1 METKMIIVSD
11 KVMELLI
18 SFAPNLVSASL
29 ILFFGYIL
37 AKLLSKYI
45 AKLLKKVT
53 RDETL
58 GIFFK
63 NVIFVGVL
71 LLTIITALTN
81 LGVKT
86 TSIIAVLG
94 TAGLAIALSLKDSLT
109 NLAAGILLVVLRFFN
124 RGDTISVGSITGKV
138 DSINL
143 FETRLTTLD
152 NQMVILPNSSIISS
166 PVVNINANQ
175 TRRMDLIFGID
186 YKSDILQAK
195 QVLESIFK
203 EDEIVLSEPEPV
215 VGVNALNAS
224 SIDLVVRFWVKS
236 EHYFRAK
243 IILTQ
248 KVKMAFDEKGIEIP
262 YNKLDININP
272 TQFPII
278 KDRQ

>member
-1 METKMIIVSD
+1 METKMLVVSD
-11 KVMELLI
+11 KIIEWFI
-18 SFAPNLVSASL
+18 GFAPNLVSASL

-37 AKLLSKYI
+37 AKILSKYI
-45 AKLLKKVT
+45 AKVLKRITK
-53 RDETL
+53 DETL

-71 LLTIITALTN
+71 LLTIVTALTN

-109 NLAAGILLVVLRFFN
+109 NLAAGILLVVLRFFS
-124 RGDTISVGSITGKV
+124 RGDTINVGSITGKV

-152 NQMVILPNSSIISS
+152 NQVVILPNSSIISS
-166 PVVNINANQ
+166 PVININANQ

-203 EDEIVLSEPEPV
+203 EDDIILDNPEPV
-215 VGVNALNAS
+215 VGVNALNTS

-243 IILTQ
+243 IMLTQ

-272 TQFPII
+272 AQLPVI
-278 KDRQ
+278 KDAQ

>member
-1 METKMIIVSD
+1 METKIIGMSD
-11 KVMELLI
+11 KIVEWFI
-18 SFAPNLVSASL
+18 NFAPNLVSASL
-29 ILFFGYIL
+29 ILLFGYIL

-45 AKLLKKVT
+45 AKVLKKIT
-53 RDETL
+53 KDETL

-71 LLTIITALTN
+71 LLTIVTALTN

-109 NLAAGILLVVLRFFN
+109 NLAAGILLVVLRFFS

-166 PVVNINANQ
+166 PVININANQ

-195 QVLESIFK
+195 QVLEGIFK
-203 EDEIVLSEPEPV
+203 EDEMVLSDPEPV

-236 EHYFRAK
+236 EDYFRAK

-248 KVKMAFDEKGIEIP
+248 KVKMAFDERGIEIP

-272 TQFPII
+272 TQLPSF
-278 KDRQ
+278 KDGQ

>member
-1 METKMIIVSD
+1 METKIIGISD
-11 KVMELLI
+11 KIVEWFI
-18 SFAPNLVSASL
+18 NFAPNLVSASL
-29 ILFFGYIL
+29 ILLFGYIL

-45 AKLLKKVT
+45 AKVLKKIT
-53 RDETL
+53 KDETL

-71 LLTIITALTN
+71 LLTIVTALTN

-109 NLAAGILLVVLRFFN
+109 NLAAGILLVVLRFFS

-166 PVVNINANQ
+166 PVININANQ

-195 QVLESIFK
+195 QVLEGIFK
-203 EDEIVLSEPEPV
+203 EDEMVLNDPEPV

-236 EHYFRAK
+236 EDYFRAK

-248 KVKMAFDEKGIEIP
+248 KVKMAFDERGIEIP

-272 TQFPII
+272 TQLPSF
-278 KDRQ
+278 KDGQ

>member
-1 METKMIIVSD
+1 METKIIGMSD
-11 KVMELLI
+11 KIVEWFI
-18 SFAPNLVSASL
+18 NFAPNLVSASL
-29 ILFFGYIL
+29 ILLFGYIL

-45 AKLLKKVT
+45 AKVLKKIT
-53 RDETL
+53 KDETL

-71 LLTIITALTN
+71 LLTIVTALTN

-109 NLAAGILLVVLRFFN
+109 NLAAGILLVVLRFFS

-166 PVVNINANQ
+166 PVININANQ

-195 QVLESIFK
+195 QVLEGIFK
-203 EDEIVLSEPEPV
+203 EDEMVLNDPEPV

-236 EHYFRAK
+236 EDYFRAK

-248 KVKMAFDEKGIEIP
+248 KVKMAFDERGIEIP

-272 TQFPII
+272 TQLPSF
-278 KDRQ
+278 KDGQ

>member
-1 METKMIIVSD
+1 METKIIGMSD
-11 KVMELLI
+11 KIVEWFI
-18 SFAPNLVSASL
+18 NFAPNLVSASL
-29 ILFFGYIL
+29 ILLFGYIL

-45 AKLLKKVT
+45 AKVLKKIT
-53 RDETL
+53 KDETL

-71 LLTIITALTN
+71 LLTIVTALTN

-94 TAGLAIALSLKDSLT
+94 TAGLANALSLKDSLT
-109 NLAAGILLVVLRFFN
+109 NLAAGILLVVLRFFS

-166 PVVNINANQ
+166 PVININANQ

-195 QVLESIFK
+195 QVLEGIFK
-203 EDEIVLSEPEPV
+203 EDEMVLNDPEPV

-236 EHYFRAK
+236 EDYFRAK

-248 KVKMAFDEKGIEIP
+248 KVKMAFDERGIEIP

-272 TQFPII
+272 TQLPSF
-278 KDRQ
+278 KDGQ

>member
-1 METKMIIVSD
+1 METKMIGISD
-11 KVMELLI
+11 KIMEWFI
-18 SFAPNLVSASL
+18 NFAPNLVSASL
-29 ILFFGYIL
+29 ILLFGYIL

-45 AKLLKKVT
+45 AKALKKIT
-53 RDETL
+53 KDETL

-71 LLTIITALTN
+71 LLTIVTALTN

-109 NLAAGILLVVLRFFN
+109 NLAAGILLVVLRFFS

-152 NQMVILPNSSIISS
+152 NQMVILPNSSIVSS
-166 PVVNINANQ
+166 PVININANQ

-195 QVLESIFK
+195 QVLEGIFK
-203 EDEIVLSEPEPV
+203 EDEMVLNEPEPV

-272 TQFPII
+272 TQLPSF
-278 KDRQ
+278 KDGQ

>member
-1 METKMIIVSD
+1 METKIIGMSD
-11 KVMELLI
+11 KIVEWFI
-18 SFAPNLVSASL
+18 NFAPNLVSASL
-29 ILFFGYIL
+29 ILLFGYIL

-45 AKLLKKVT
+45 AKVLKKIT
-53 RDETL
+53 KDETL

-71 LLTIITALTN
+71 LLTIVTALTN

-109 NLAAGILLVVLRFFN
+109 NLAAGILLVVLRFFS

-166 PVVNINANQ
+166 PVININANQ

-195 QVLESIFK
+195 QVLEGIFK
-203 EDEIVLSEPEPV
+203 EDEMVLNDPEPV

-236 EHYFRAK
+236 EDYFRAK

-248 KVKMAFDEKGIEIP
+248 KVKMTFDERGIEIP

-272 TQFPII
+272 TQLPSF
-278 KDRQ
+278 KDGQ

>member
-1 METKMIIVSD
+1 MEIKMIGISD
-11 KVMELLI
+11 KIMEWFI
-18 SFAPNLVSASL
+18 NFAPNLVSASL
-29 ILFFGYIL
+29 ILLFGYIL

-45 AKLLKKVT
+45 AKVLKKIT
-53 RDETL
+53 KDETL

-63 NVIFVGVL
+63 NVIFVSVL
-71 LLTIITALTN
+71 LLTIVTALTN

-109 NLAAGILLVVLRFFN
+109 NLAAGILLVVLRFFS

-166 PVVNINANQ
+166 PVTNINANQ

-195 QVLESIFK
+195 QVLEGIFK
-203 EDEIVLSEPEPV
+203 EDEMVLNDPEPV

-236 EHYFRAK
+236 EDYFRAK

-272 TQFPII
+272 TQLPSF
-278 KDRQ
+278 KDGQ

>member
-1 METKMIIVSD
+1 METKMIGISD
-11 KVMELLI
+11 KIMEWFI
-18 SFAPNLVSASL
+18 NFAPNLVSASL
-29 ILFFGYIL
+29 ILLFGYIL

-45 AKLLKKVT
+45 AKVLKKIT
-53 RDETL
+53 KDETL

-71 LLTIITALTN
+71 LLTIVTALTN

-109 NLAAGILLVVLRFFN
+109 NLAAGILLVVLRFFS

-152 NQMVILPNSSIISS
+152 NQMVILPNSSIVSS
-166 PVVNINANQ
+166 PVININANQ

-195 QVLESIFK
+195 QVLEGIFK
-203 EDEIVLSEPEPV
+203 EDEMVLNEPEPV

-272 TQFPII
+272 TQLPSF
-278 KDRQ
+278 KDGQ